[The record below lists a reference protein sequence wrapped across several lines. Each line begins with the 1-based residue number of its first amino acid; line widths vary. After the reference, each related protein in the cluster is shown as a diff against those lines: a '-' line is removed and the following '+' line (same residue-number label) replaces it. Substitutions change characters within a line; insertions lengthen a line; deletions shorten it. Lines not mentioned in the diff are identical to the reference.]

1 MSQVNALQTIS
12 LKNRI
17 GVILIAVLCAA
28 LIISSVIGLR
38 RLTSRS
44 RNYDTTADGLTYLR
58 ELSSRDLSAID
69 ATLAAQKKAHEDAE
83 REQRLKELTDGSVDV
98 WSYFTDYVFF
108 GDSRAVGFSYY
119 GFLAESRVIAD
130 SGWTIRDLEANLG
143 DIIAMNPSSVYL
155 AFGLND
161 IGLGYWSTPEEYA
174 DEFST
179 VLQSI
184 KEKLPNASIY
194 VNSILPT
201 TDAAAEEHD
210 DAWKEI
216 PQYNEAIAK
225 ICPGLGCTYIDNTA
239 LVADHTDMYDL
250 DGIHMI
256 KDFYP
261 LWAANMMLTIYGNG
275 APAATANKAA
285 DDAAA
290 TDGET
295 GTDAADAAGTEAAE
309 ATGADGLETAG
320 ADASGTAG
328 AQYGAGFVDMDGDGI
343 PDENT
348 YGIIDMDGDG
358 IPDEGTGF
366 VDMDGDGIPDE
377 GTYGFIDMDGDG
389 IPDDSSYGFVDMD
402 GDGIPDE
409 GTGFVDMDGDGIP
422 DEGTYGFVDM
432 DGDGIPD

>member
-1 MSQVNALQTIS
+1 MHTIS

-17 GVILIAVLCAA
+17 GVVLIAVLCAA

-69 ATLAAQKKAHEDAE
+69 ATLAAQKKAHENAE
-83 REQRLKELTDGSVDV
+83 RDQRLKELTDGTVDV

-119 GFLAESRVIAD
+119 GFLSESRVIAD

-143 DIIAMNPSSVYL
+143 EIVSMNPSSVYL

-161 IGLGYWSTPEEYA
+161 IGLGFWNTPEEYA
-174 DEFST
+174 EEFKT
-179 VLQSI
+179 VLASI

-201 TDAAAEEHD
+201 TDAAAAEHD
-210 DAWKEI
+210 DAWKQI
-216 PQYNEAIAK
+216 PEYNKALSKACLET
-225 ICPGLGCTYIDNTA
+225 GHTFIDNDP

-256 KDFYP
+256 KEFYP
-261 LWAANMMLTIYGNG
+261 LWAANMMLTIYSGGVPLSPGSG
-275 APAATANKAA
+275 AEGTGDSTEGTGDSAEASEADMDQTAETAEAN
-285 DDAAA
+285 AAA
-290 TDGET
+290 TGTEGAEIDGTAGTDGTET
-295 GTDAADAAGTEAAE
+295 GVAAGTETA
-309 ATGADGLETAG
+309 GFVDADGDGIPDE
-320 ADASGTAG
+320 GTS
-328 AQYGAGFVDMDGDGI
+328 GFVDMDGDGI
-343 PDENT
+343 PDDQS
-348 YGIIDMDGDG
+348 Y
-358 IPDEGTGF
+358 GF
-366 VDMDGDGIPDE
+366 VDMDGDGIPDDQS
-377 GTYGFIDMDGDG
+377 YGFVDMDGDG
-389 IPDDSSYGFVDMD
+389 IPDDQSYGFVDMD

-409 GTGFVDMDGDGIP
+409 GT
-422 DEGTYGFVDM
+422 Y
-432 DGDGIPD
+432 

>member
-1 MSQVNALQTIS
+1 MHTIS

-58 ELSSRDLSAID
+58 QLSARDLSVID
-69 ATLAAQKKAHEDAE
+69 ETLAAQKKEHENAE
-83 REQRLKELTDGSVDV
+83 REQRLKELTDGTVDV

-119 GFLAESRVIAD
+119 GFLSESRVIAD
-130 SGWTIRDLEANLG
+130 SGWTIRDLEENLG

-161 IGLGYWSTPEEYA
+161 IGLGYWATPEEYA
-174 DEFST
+174 DEFTT

-201 TDAAAEEHD
+201 TEAAANEHD

-216 PQYNEAIAK
+216 PEYNKAIAK
-225 ICPGLGCTYIDNTA
+225 ICPILGCTYIENSD
-239 LVADHTDMYDL
+239 LVAAHTDMYDL
-250 DGIHMI
+250 DGIHMV
-256 KDFYP
+256 KEFYP

-275 APAATANKAA
+275 APAVAA
-285 DDAAA
+285 DGAPDSD
-290 TDGET
+290 TDTADIE
-295 GTDAADAAGTEAAE
+295 AADNAE
-309 ATGADGLETAG
+309 GINEENAEDLS
-320 ADASGTAG
+320 DD
-328 AQYGAGFVDMDGDGI
+328 FVDA
-343 PDENT
+343 
-348 YGIIDMDGDG
+348 DGDG
-358 IPDEGTGF
+358 IPDEGYDANGGF

-377 GTYGFIDMDGDG
+377 GYDAYG
-389 IPDDSSYGFVDMD
+389 GFVDMD

-409 GTGFVDMDGDGIP
+409 GYDAYGGFVDADGDGIPDEGYDAYGGFVDMDGDGIP
-422 DEGTYGFVDM
+422 DEGYDAYGDFVDMDGDGIPDEGYDAYGGFVDM
-432 DGDGIPD
+432 DGDGIPDY